1 MIEILNYEKAEK
13 NKVIGYVDIKV
24 TINKPTTFILRK
36 IAHLASQE
44 KKWMNYPSYP
54 KEQMDGSQKYFRYAE
69 FADQSLNTN
78 FLNLLSDEVKKY
90 LEKEQQSE
98 ENLPF

>member
-1 MIEILNYEKAEK
+1 MIEIINYETAEK

-24 TINKPTTFILRK
+24 TITKPTTFIFRK
-36 IAHLASQE
+36 IAHLASQD

-54 KEQMDGSQKYFRYAE
+54 KEQVDGTQKYFRYAE

-90 LEKEQQSE
+90 LEKEQAEE